1 MSDNADTLGP
11 TLNRPA
17 APAVEAVGHRLVHD
31 CLGAGGSLLTPGIP
45 VWTDRNLTEL
55 HEYFVQRPDLSAKS
69 FFEKLDGQIGSRSHG
84 AIQLFAEIFILN
96 VLPITNVSG
105 PKKVEQ
111 TKSILRIGGD
121 SVELPEDVLDALMSG
136 GVFNGGQAFTTQKWK
151 QINYLI
157 ELTRAFRELP
167 AEDAAAVLSDPLTF
181 RGFVRT
187 IKTGQA
193 AQRQALLYLAFP
205 EFYLPVVSATH
216 LKLIR
221 DAFAEEYLGQEPT
234 EDIDVDLHHIY
245 SNIIAAEGKSVDLYT
260 PPWAEKWQP
269 SKSQPEPDPG
279 TAHAWR
285 IYGSN
290 VAGTDMVP
298 VWQQKSSVS
307 LAAKFLRPVNSDI
320 SFDNLKSIVDKDYS
334 TVNYTARKEK
344 TEEFY
349 SFLTQ
354 MNPGDLVVTVSQG
367 KVYFGTVTG
376 DATYADDSAGRS
388 KLRRPVHW
396 YEESITTAQLPPE
409 LSTRLNEKGEV
420 LDLTGQIDTIRT
432 PIALPRPTPADS
444 SLHLPDADEYL
455 AEQLNVDQDW
465 LQECIDL
472 IRDRPQLIFY
482 GPPGTGKTY
491 IAKTLARY
499 LAGEDKVKI
508 VQFHP
513 AYSYEDFFEGYR
525 PGQQTGGQVGFD
537 LRKGPLRRL
546 VDRAIESPQ
555 APFVLIIDEINRGN
569 LAKIFGELYFLL
581 EYRNESIDLMYS
593 TAPFTLPRNIVII
606 GTMNTADRSI
616 ALVDAAMRRRF
627 SFVTLHPSQDPA
639 NGVLRSWL
647 TATDRPTDVADLL
660 DELNALIEDDDFK
673 IGPSYFMRE
682 SAFTDTGLQRIW
694 RTSILPLLEEHHYGD
709 GINIEQ
715 RYGLDTIRKRVAAHI
730 DAQTESLGDA
740 TITADTD

>member
-1 MSDNADTLGP
+1 M
-11 TLNRPA
+11 
-17 APAVEAVGHRLVHD
+17 
-31 CLGAGGSLLTPGIP
+31 
-45 VWTDRNLTEL
+45 
-55 HEYFVQRPDLSAKS
+55 
-69 FFEKLDGQIGSRSHG
+69 
-84 AIQLFAEIFILN
+84 
-96 VLPITNVSG
+96 
-105 PKKVEQ
+105 
-111 TKSILRIGGD
+111 
-121 SVELPEDVLDALMSG
+121 
-136 GVFNGGQAFTTQKWK
+136 FNGGQAFTTQKWT

-432 PIALPRPTPADS
+432 LIDLPRPTPADS

-455 AEQLNVDQDW
+455 AGCAARETLEETGVTPRLGLPLEGVGLLLAIDPILDMARTATNV
-465 LQECIDL
+465 
-472 IRDRPQLIFY
+472 
-482 GPPGTGKTY
+482 
-491 IAKTLARY
+491 
-499 LAGEDKVKI
+499 AG
-508 VQFHP
+508 Q
-513 AYSYEDFFEGYR
+513 
-525 PGQQTGGQVGFD
+525 
-537 LRKGPLRRL
+537 
-546 VDRAIESPQ
+546 
-555 APFVLIIDEINRGN
+555 
-569 LAKIFGELYFLL
+569 
-581 EYRNESIDLMYS
+581 
-593 TAPFTLPRNIVII
+593 
-606 GTMNTADRSI
+606 
-616 ALVDAAMRRRF
+616 ALVPTIVAKR
-627 SFVTLHPSQDPA
+627 
-639 NGVLRSWL
+639 NGI
-647 TATDRPTDVADLL
+647 L
-660 DELNALIEDDDFK
+660 DEDVYNGRVSTGSATEPAL
-673 IGPSYFMRE
+673 
-682 SAFTDTGLQRIW
+682 
-694 RTSILPLLEEHHYGD
+694 
-709 GINIEQ
+709 
-715 RYGLDTIRKRVAAHI
+715 V
-730 DAQTESLGDA
+730 
-740 TITADTD
+740 